1 MTTEAGSAWRRWL
14 APLFPRRVRRL
25 VYAPG
30 RLAGSAW
37 GRGVEWFN
45 NLDLSENAVLL
56 GFAVLVG
63 VAGAFGVVGFYKLI
77 DLFYYLFF
85 RWPASWM
92 PAFGPWITRP
102 LITGI
107 AMVTAWWIMR
117 RFAPGED
124 GMTVPDVQRRVV
136 RAGGDIPT
144 RPALARTAAASATL
158 AGGASAGSEGPVAV
172 LGAAAGSLLARL
184 FHFGPERKTLLVAAG
199 TAAAISAAFNAPL
212 AGAFFALEEI
222 LGGLSVAA
230 FPVVVVSSVVAAVIS
245 RAVFGNHPA
254 FPIPQEY
261 GYNHLWEVAI
271 AYPLLGVVVG
281 VVAAWFIGV
290 HFRLGRTQVTG
301 PRAALGGVLV
311 GLMVA
316 ASAGQLVGTGHLSIP
331 LDVFGTLAWWV
342 IGLLAV
348 GKIVATSLTLGWGGS
363 GGVFTPS
370 LYVGAATGGAVG
382 AGLLALMPT
391 AGIRPG
397 AYGVVGMGAMVAAAT
412 GAPITAI
419 LLVFEMTDDYALMLP
434 LMLATAVAMVVTHRL
449 QPDNLYSGW
458 LRRRGI
464 HLDHGMDRDRL
475 SGLTVADAIDR
486 RSIVVLGHES
496 VATLVRRFAFSEQT
510 VYPVV
515 DPEARLLGILTLRDL
530 GTLVRDG
537 ADVDPALT
545 AVDIASPTE
554 ALTLQA
560 PLVEVVRR
568 LGVLGV
574 AALPVV
580 DVASGRVLGT
590 VGRAAIVARYGQ
602 SLSGIATPG
611 AASGTGGST

>member
-1 MTTEAGSAWRRWL
+1 MAADPATPRRHWWS
-14 APLFPRRVRRL
+14 PLFPRRVRRL

-30 RLAGSAW
+30 RLAGGAW
-37 GRGVEWFN
+37 ERGVEWFN

-63 VAGAFGVVGFYKLI
+63 AAGAFGVVGFYKLI
-77 DLFYYLFF
+77 DLFYLLFF
-85 RWPASWM
+85 RWPASWL

-102 LITGI
+102 LITGL
-107 AMVTAWWIMR
+107 AMLTAWWIMR
-117 RFAPGED
+117 RFARGED
-124 GMTVPDVQRRVV
+124 GMTVPDVQRRVI
-136 RAGGDIPT
+136 RAGGEIPT
-144 RPALARTAAASATL
+144 RPALARTAASAATL

-184 FHFGPERKTLLVAAG
+184 FHFGPERMTLLVAAG

-245 RAVFGNHPA
+245 RSVFGNHPA
-254 FPIPQEY
+254 FPIPHEY
-261 GYNHLWEVAI
+261 GYNHLWEVGL
-271 AYPLLGVVVG
+271 AYPVLGVVVG
-281 VVAAWFIGV
+281 VVAAGFIGI
-290 HFRLGRTQVTG
+290 HFRLGRSTVTG
-301 PRAALGGVLV
+301 PRAAVGGMIV

-316 ASAGQLVGTGHLSIP
+316 ASAGQLVGAGHLSIP
-331 LDVFGTLAWWV
+331 LDVFGTTAWWI

-382 AGLLALMPT
+382 AGLLSLFPA
-391 AGIRPG
+391 ANIRPG

-434 LMLATAVAMVVTHRL
+434 LMLTTAIAMVVTHRL
-449 QPDNLYSGW
+449 EPDNLYSGW

-464 HLDHGMDRDRL
+464 HLDHGMDRDHL
-475 SGLTVADAIDR
+475 HGLTVADAIDR
-486 RSIVVLGHES
+486 RSILVQGHES
-496 VATLVRRFAFSEQT
+496 VASLVRRFAYSEQT

-515 DPEARLLGILTLRDL
+515 DAEARLLGVLTLRDL
-530 GTLVRDG
+530 GALVRDG
-537 ADVDPALT
+537 AEVDATLT
-545 AVDIASPTE
+545 ARTIASPTE
-554 ALTLQA
+554 ALTLET
-560 PLVEVVRR
+560 PLLDVVRR

-580 DVASGRVLGT
+580 DAQTSRVLGT

-602 SLSGIATPG
+602 RLGGIA
-611 AASGTGGST
+611 AK

>member
-1 MTTEAGSAWRRWL
+1 MVARPGVQLMAWLRTL
-14 APLFPRRVRRL
+14 LPRRARRL

-30 RLAGSAW
+30 RMAGGAW
-37 GRGVEWFN
+37 EQFVAWFN
-45 NLDLSENAVLL
+45 QRDLSENTVLL

-63 VAGAFGVVGFYKLI
+63 AAGAFGVIGFYKLI
-77 DLFYYLFF
+77 DLFYFVFF
-85 RWPASWM
+85 RWPATWL
-92 PAFGPWITRP
+92 PEFGPFITRP
-102 LITGI
+102 LITGA
-107 AMVTAWWIMR
+107 AMLTAWWIMR
-117 RFAPGED
+117 RFAPGEE

-136 RAGGDIPT
+136 RAGGEIPT
-144 RPALARTAAASATL
+144 KPALARTAAASATL

-184 FHFGPERKTLLVAAG
+184 FHFGPERMTLLVAAG
-199 TAAAISAAFNAPL
+199 AAAAISAAFNAPL

-230 FPVVVVSSVVAAVIS
+230 FPVVVVASVVAAVIS

-254 FPIPQEY
+254 FPIPEEY
-261 GYNHLWEVAI
+261 GYNHLWEVAL

-281 VVAAWFIGV
+281 MAAAWFIRT
-290 HFRLGRTQVTG
+290 HFRLGRTNV
-301 PRAALGGVLV
+301 PASRALVGGMLV

-316 ASAGQLVGTGHLSIP
+316 ASAGQLVGTGHLAIP
-331 LDVFGTLAWWV
+331 LDVFGTLAWWM
-342 IGLLAV
+342 IALLAI
-348 GKIVATSLTLGWGGS
+348 GKILATSLTLGWGGS

-370 LYVGAATGGAVG
+370 LYVGAATGGAFG
-382 AGLLALMPT
+382 AGLLSLFPSS
-391 AGIRPG
+391 GIQPA

-434 LMLATAVAMVVTHRL
+434 LMLATAIAMVVARRL

-458 LRRRGI
+458 LIRRGI
-464 HLDHGMDRDRL
+464 HLEHGLDRDRL

-486 RSIVVLGHES
+486 RSIVVQGDEAVVVL
-496 VATLVRRFAFSEQT
+496 LRRFAFSEQS

-515 DPEARLLGILTLRDL
+515 DAKRCLLGVLTVRDL
-530 GTLVRDG
+530 GALVRD
-537 ADVDPALT
+537 DVHVDPALT
-545 AVDIASPTE
+545 ARDIASPTE
-554 ALTLQA
+554 ALTLTL
-560 PLVEVVRR
+560 PLLDVVRR

-580 DVASGRVLGT
+580 EASSGRVLGT
-590 VGRAAIVARYGQ
+590 VGRAAIVARYGR
-602 SLSGIATPG
+602 SLDEAGTTPR
-611 AASGTGGST
+611 